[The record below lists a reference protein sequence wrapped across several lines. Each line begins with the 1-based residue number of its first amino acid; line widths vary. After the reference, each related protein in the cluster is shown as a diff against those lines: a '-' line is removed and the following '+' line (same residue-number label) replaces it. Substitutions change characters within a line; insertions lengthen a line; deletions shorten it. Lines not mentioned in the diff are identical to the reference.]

1 MTLLGDVRGSRQAL
15 TGLLTSSP
23 EGAQLKS
30 GSEHSGEASSFAQA
44 PWWAGPGSSAELME
58 CLLGEQQ
65 AEACREGR
73 QPRGIKCWSSH
84 SLAETPTPLTLE
96 RLKPLVIL
104 GIKIVTEKKS

>member
-44 PWWAGPGSSAELME
+44 QWWAGLGSSAELME

-65 AEACREGR
+65 AEACREGETAKR
-73 QPRGIKCWSSH
+73 YKVLEQSQPGRNPHPPYPGKD
-84 SLAETPTPLTLE
+84 
-96 RLKPLVIL
+96 
-104 GIKIVTEKKS
+104 